1 VTAPFVI
8 YALPRSRTYWLSRFL
23 TYGEWTC
30 GHDEIRHLRSLH
42 DARAWFEQ
50 THVGTIETAAAPFW
64 RSLREYA
71 PEARIAVVRRP
82 VEDVL
87 ESLSGI
93 GLQFDPAFMRSH
105 LTRLDRK
112 LDQIEARVPEC
123 LSLTFNELQTVAGC
137 VKIFEHCLPYRF
149 DSGWWSHLAPINL
162 QINFAAMLRYYR
174 AYQPQLEKLALTA
187 KQRTLAAM
195 VRKPIEIDG
204 VTIQTEP
211 FDTFFQDGHGLF
223 AEHLVQVGEAPDA
236 FAEKNIELMQVL
248 DRLGCMHVVT
258 ARSNGRMFGY
268 LMSILSP
275 SLEKRDL
282 MTAVQTAFYA
292 SPDFRGLGPKMQ
304 CWSIDDLRNRGVGE
318 IYMRAGTRGSGPRMG
333 SLYRRMGATNTGE
346 LFMIDL
352 KAA

>member
-50 THVGTIETAAAPFW
+50 ARVGTIETAAAPFW

-105 LTRLDRK
+105 LTRLDCK

-149 DSGWWSHLAPINL
+149 DAGWWSHLAPINL

-195 VRKPIEIDG
+195 VRKPAEMDG
-204 VTIQTEP
+204 VTIQAEP
-211 FDTFFQDGHGLF
+211 FDTFYQDGHGLF

-248 DRLGCMHVVT
+248 DRLGCMHIVT

-282 MTAVQTAFYA
+282 MTAVQTAFYV

-304 CWSIDDLRNRGVGE
+304 RWSIDDLRSRGVGE